1 MTTQSVT
8 VLDNEASFSIVNGM
22 HAVFDYSQVMW
33 LPWNQIKP
41 FYLKKHV
48 INVKLWL
55 HYTHT
60 CEYTSSRINSFCMT
74 FLNQWNHSDMCVG
87 VAM

>member
-1 MTTQSVT
+1 MHNYLLLVWLQESFIYYLRGENVVTTQSVT

-41 FYLKKHV
+41 FYLKKTRH
-48 INVKLWL
+48 
-55 HYTHT
+55 
-60 CEYTSSRINSFCMT
+60 
-74 FLNQWNHSDMCVG
+74 
-87 VAM
+87 